1 MLRTGWWDE
10 SLTSLMLALLEPA
23 SRQPTFQAWFAHDDH
38 NGTKFG
44 HGMGNGYALDCEPV
58 GSGSCGFPDEEP
70 AQATA
75 EAEPAVS
82 DTGPEYG
89 FYCCKPQTTFLA

>member
-1 MLRTGWWDE
+1 M
-10 SLTSLMLALLEPA
+10 MLALLEPA

-75 EAEPAVS
+75 AAEPAVS
-82 DTGPEYG
+82 STGPEYG
-89 FYCCKPQTTFLA
+89 FYCCKPHRRFLFLRDLVLSAV